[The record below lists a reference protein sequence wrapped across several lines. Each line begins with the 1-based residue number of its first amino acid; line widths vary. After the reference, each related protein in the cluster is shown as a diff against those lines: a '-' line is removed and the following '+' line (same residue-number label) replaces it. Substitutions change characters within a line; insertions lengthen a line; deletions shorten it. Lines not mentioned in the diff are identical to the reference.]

1 MLVKWQDVMPGQD
14 EQSSLKGP
22 HMTLTKKIIE
32 VKVFRRSLTIEI
44 IF

>member
-32 VKVFRRSLTIEI
+32 VFRRSLTIEI

>member
-1 MLVKWQDVMPGQD
+1 MLVKSQDITPGQD

-22 HMTLTKKIIE
+22 HMTLTKKLE